1 MKNFKIEFCDIN
13 GNDVY
18 SITKNFENQV
28 EASMY
33 AYLVLANSSDE
44 CVSFSIIE
52 L

>member
-1 MKNFKIEFCDIN
+1 MKTFKIEFCDIN

-18 SITKNFENQV
+18 SVTKNFENLI

-44 CVSFSIIE
+44 CESFIVIE